1 MLGCSNRE
9 NVLSHA
15 NGAKVGSS
23 CGGSRAQRKRR
34 SRSQWKRDGAEEV
47 VYVKDRKAGQT
58 YIKGS
63 ILGRGGFA
71 KCYEFVHVGSQ
82 HVCAGKCVNKKTLEK
97 NSRARSKLH
106 SEIKIHRSLR
116 HRKVVRF
123 EHFFEDSSHVYILL
137 ELCTKQTLMEL
148 VKRKRRLKES
158 HVRHYVLQLLEG
170 VKYLHG
176 QKVIHRDLKL
186 GNLFLNENME
196 IRIGD
201 FGLATRLEYDEQRKM
216 TVCGTPNYIA
226 PEIICGKKGHSYEV
240 DIWSIGIILYTMLIG
255 RPPFE
260 TRDVKTTY
268 KRIQAND
275 YSFPEAVPISF
286 HARDIITKIL
296 TQNPADR
303 PSLDEIKQHRLMLLP
318 GTASEASARQALAQ
332 VTISANN
339 KPKPAAAEKSLE
351 GVKTPI
357 MPRSQSKSF
366 QHQSVDANN
375 CFPED
380 KENGPSSACSYLWVS
395 KYVDYTSKYGIGYLL
410 RGGIVGIYF
419 NDSTKLVVASDRKRF
434 DYYRR
439 QSEKKESYTLDKFP
453 KDLTKKVTLLKH
465 FRSYLEKKRDEDTRD
480 MEYSAWVSQDKME
493 QKAREEVEQLEK
505 ENQDLPYVKKWV
517 RTRHAIF
524 FRLSNR
530 KVQVTFFDG
539 TEILLSAR
547 QRIVT
552 YIDKGKKS
560 TTLPVSETA
569 TKPSIAAR
577 LKYTKEV
584 LNQLIQQDDKKT
596 SSSRKPV

>member
-1 MLGCSNRE
+1 MFNLANSGNRE
-9 NVLSHA
+9 NVPNHA
-15 NGAKVGSS
+15 NYRKGS
-23 CGGSRAQRKRR
+23 GRHRKRR
-34 SRSQWKRDGAEEV
+34 SSKTESPEAV
-47 VYVKDRKAGQT
+47 VEIRDRKAGQA

-71 KCYEFVHVGSQ
+71 KCYEFVHVGTK

-116 HRKVVRF
+116 HKKIVRF
-123 EHFFEDSSHVYILL
+123 EHFFEDTTHVYILL

-148 VKRKRRLKES
+148 VKRKRRLKETQ
-158 HVRHYVLQLLEG
+158 VRHFILQLLEG
-170 VKYLHG
+170 VKYLHR

-186 GNLFLNENME
+186 GNLFLHENMD

-226 PEIICGKKGHSYEV
+226 PEIICGKQGHSYEV
-240 DIWSIGIILYTMLIG
+240 DVWSIGIIMYTMLIG

-296 TQNPADR
+296 TQNPAKR
-303 PSLDEIKQHRLMLLP
+303 PSLDQIKHHRLLQGP
-318 GTASEASARQALAQ
+318 EKVSEAEARKALSQ
-332 VTISANN
+332 VSISNSKEN
-339 KPKPAAAEKSLE
+339 TSTEEKSLE
-351 GVKTPI
+351 GIKTPV
-357 MPRSQSKSF
+357 MPKNGRPRVQSRSVETKDCVSIKKT
-366 QHQSVDANN
+366 A
-375 CFPED
+375 PA
-380 KENGPSSACSYLWVS
+380 ACSNLWVC
-395 KYVDYTSKYGIGYLL
+395 KHVDYTSKYGLGYLL
-410 RGGIVGIYF
+410 HGGIVGVYF
-419 NDSTKLVVASDRKRF
+419 NDSTKLVVASDRTRF

-439 QSEKKESYTLDKFP
+439 DSERKETYTLDTYP
-453 KDLTKKVTLLKH
+453 KELTKKVTLLKH
-465 FRSYLEKKRDEDTRD
+465 FRSYLEKKRDESAKS
-480 MEYSAWVSQDKME
+480 MEFSRWVSQDKME
-493 QKAREEVEQLEK
+493 KVAQEEIEKLEN
-505 ENQDLPYVKKWV
+505 EGRDLPYVKKWV

-547 QRIVT
+547 QRMVT
-552 YIDKGKKS
+552 YIDKEKKS
-560 TTLPVSETA
+560 TTLPVDET
-569 TKPSIAAR
+569 TNKPSIAAR
-577 LKYTKEV
+577 LQYTKEV
-584 LNQLIQQDDKKT
+584 LNQLIQQGDKRT
-596 SSSRKPV
+596 TSSRKPV